1 MFGYVMADA
10 DRLSDKDAARYRA
23 AYCGVCHSLSERFA
37 IGRLLLS
44 FDMAFL

>member
-23 AYCGVCHSLSERFA
+23 AYCGSAAASARCTA
-37 IGRLLLS
+37 PGGG
-44 FDMAFL
+44 

>member
-23 AYCGVCHSLSERFA
+23 AYCGVSGEWRREENASLFMR
-37 IGRLLLS
+37 I
-44 FDMAFL
+44 